1 MELYLVLINVKRLA
15 ELIFPLTAL
24 IKQISADIKVYIVP
38 ISPHELGQPENLLA
52 VIEEIKSLI
61 AEPTPTP
68 TNIRLYL
75 LDIGPE
81 TPEEASQL
89 IDFFHNN
96 RSQIIAWIGRGWTAN
111 DLALI
116 NDDERLIPITSEKEV
131 MRGLEKFGLYIPT
144 YLKQSDQ
151 ALLSRKP
158 SLVDKEPLALRY
170 IGALAVLRSIDRN
183 NGEDNTLTLLISAAL
198 EMINGKTNEYVEN
211 LVSLIPDMERLSA
224 DALSRFTDNL
234 CIFREAKNM
243 NRPVGYVNL
252 RDVPS
257 HTNIIHIIKE
267 AQYRFPYLVVIRYRI
282 DGEEY
287 TEYSSKKFNVIKET
301 KPFLN
306 SALDRTTLMQLLNII
321 VITL

>member
-1 MELYLVLINVKRLA
+1 
-15 ELIFPLTAL
+15 
-24 IKQISADIKVYIVP
+24 
-38 ISPHELGQPENLLA
+38 
-52 VIEEIKSLI
+52 
-61 AEPTPTP
+61 
-68 TNIRLYL
+68 
-75 LDIGPE
+75 
-81 TPEEASQL
+81 
-89 IDFFHNN
+89 
-96 RSQIIAWIGRGWTAN
+96 
-111 DLALI
+111 
-116 NDDERLIPITSEKEV
+116 
-131 MRGLEKFGLYIPT
+131 LYIPT